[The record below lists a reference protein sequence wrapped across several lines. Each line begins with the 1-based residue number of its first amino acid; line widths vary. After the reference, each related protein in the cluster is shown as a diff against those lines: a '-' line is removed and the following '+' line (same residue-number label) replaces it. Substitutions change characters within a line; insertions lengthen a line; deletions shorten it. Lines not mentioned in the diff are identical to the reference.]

1 MEIQFK
7 KPDYIVIYVSDMA
20 RSTAFYRDVL
30 GLPLRFTSPG
40 WTEFATG
47 DVTLA
52 LHLGGAPG
60 DESTER
66 RPPAGRAQLAFVVD
80 DIHSAYE
87 VLKARE
93 RRAFLDATGET
104 GDRAHAGNIARSRR
118 LWYHAARTLDYKL
131 NCKVARTRG

>member
-30 GLPLRFTSPG
+30 GLPMKFTSPG
-40 WTEFATG
+40 WTEFTTG

-80 DIHSAYE
+80 DIHSVYE
-87 VLKARE
+87 ELKAR
-93 RRAFLDATGET
+93 DAHFSMPPEKQVTG
-104 GDRAHAGNIARSRR
+104 
-118 LWYHAARTLDYKL
+118 RTLATLRDPDGFGITL
-131 NCKVARTRG
+131 QER